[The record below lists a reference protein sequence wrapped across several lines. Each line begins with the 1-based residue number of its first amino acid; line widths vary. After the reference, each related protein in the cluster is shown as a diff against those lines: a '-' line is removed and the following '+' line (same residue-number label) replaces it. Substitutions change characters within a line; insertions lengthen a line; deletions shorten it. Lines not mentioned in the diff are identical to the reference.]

1 MNTDDYIKKIEE
13 ENKELKEK
21 LTKYTA
27 PQRNKKY
34 YENHKDVILAKN
46 KEYQVTTEK
55 KKEYANSTSVNYA
68 VWIDINASKNILF
81 LLQLQKAGKKRPE
94 CFLPSSKDDETPTII
109 NCDTPSGR

>member
-46 KEYQVTTEK
+46 KEYHVTT
-55 KKEYANSTSVNYA
+55 
-68 VWIDINASKNILF
+68 
-81 LLQLQKAGKKRPE
+81 
-94 CFLPSSKDDETPTII
+94 
-109 NCDTPSGR
+109 